1 MRVTKEKAAEHR
13 AAIVTAASRLFQQRG
28 FDGVGVAEIM
38 KAAGLTHGGFY
49 GHFAS
54 KEALA
59 AEACGEAFLHSMT
72 RLHPGASDGDIMD
85 YLDSY
90 LSELHRD
97 HPDKGCPM
105 AAFADEI
112 ARQSAPVQSEFTT
125 GTAQFIDVLVQR
137 LEHFQGEGTAER
149 RSRAIAILAAMVG
162 GMALARATAGTSPEL
177 SAEILASV
185 RAQLDRTAL
194 GQPAVLP

>member
-13 AAIVTAASRLFQQRG
+13 AAIVTAASRLFRQRG

-59 AEACGEAFLHSMT
+59 AEACGEAFVHSMT
-72 RLHPGASDGDIMD
+72 RLQPGAADILD

-97 HPDKGCPM
+97 RPDKGCPM

-112 ARQSAPVQSEFTT
+112 ARQSTPVQSEFTT

-177 SAEILASV
+177 SADILASV

-194 GQPAVLP
+194 GQSAVLP

>member
-1 MRVTKEKAAEHR
+1 MRVTKEKAAKHR
-13 AAIVTAASRLFQQRG
+13 AAIVTAASRLFRQRG

-59 AEACGEAFLHSMT
+59 AEACGEAFVHSMT
-72 RLHPGASDGDIMD
+72 RLQPGAADILD

-97 HPDKGCPM
+97 RPDNGCPM

-137 LEHFQGEGTAER
+137 LEHFRGEGTAER

-185 RAQLDRTAL
+185 RAQLARTTL
-194 GQPAVLP
+194 GQSAVLP

>member
-13 AAIVTAASRLFQQRG
+13 AAIVTAASRLFRQRG

-59 AEACGEAFLHSMT
+59 AEACGEAFVHSMT
-72 RLHPGASDGDIMD
+72 RLQPGAADILD

-97 HPDKGCPM
+97 RPDKGCPM

-112 ARQSAPVQSEFTT
+112 ARQSTPVQSEFTT

-194 GQPAVLP
+194 GQSAVLP

>member
-13 AAIVTAASRLFQQRG
+13 AAIVTAASRLFRQRG

-59 AEACGEAFLHSMT
+59 AEACGDAFVHSMT
-72 RLHPGASDGDIMD
+72 RLQPGAADILD
-85 YLDSY
+85 YLDAY

-97 HPDKGCPM
+97 RPDKGCPM

-112 ARQSAPVQSEFTT
+112 ARQSTPVQSEFTT

-137 LEHFQGEGTAER
+137 LEHCQGEGTAER

-194 GQPAVLP
+194 GQSAVLP

>member
-13 AAIVTAASRLFQQRG
+13 AAIVTAASRLFRQRG

-38 KAAGLTHGGFY
+38 KAAGLSHGGFY

-59 AEACGEAFLHSMT
+59 AEACGDAFVHSMT
-72 RLHPGASDGDIMD
+72 RLQPGAADILD

-97 HPDKGCPM
+97 RPDKGCPM
-105 AAFADEI
+105 AAFADDI
-112 ARQSAPVQSEFTT
+112 ARQSTPVQSEFTT
-125 GTAQFIDVLVQR
+125 GTAQFIDALVLR
-137 LEHFQGEGTAER
+137 LAPFQNEDAAAR

-194 GQPAVLP
+194 GQSAVLP